1 MSALKE
7 FSLTTL
13 GFYPNRNP
21 KLRLFALWYFTI
33 LIVIWIILGVTV
45 LGFEQSYAHPVVGVA
60 AAVAV
65 QIILEWVDARA
76 KGRKLR
82 FSGGWANFLNF
93 LPPAIIPGVACSMLI
108 YPNERVWPVAF
119 AAGLAVA
126 SKVIFR
132 APIGNGQTQHIF
144 NPSNIGIVITFLLLP
159 AVGAAPPYQFTQNVS
174 GLMRWI
180 IPGVV
185 LIAGIIVHAKFT
197 GRLPLVM
204 AWLVGFAAQGLI
216 RSWWFG
222 IPLIVPFTPM
232 TSAAFTVFTLFMIPD
247 PATTPIKPW
256 RQVGFGLAIAA
267 IYGLLFVLHI
277 VFGLFFAL
285 AAVSALRGISLY
297 VTNWGGWTQRGTAV
311 PARAVSH
318 SAAG

>member
-1 MSALKE
+1 MSVLRE
-7 FSLTTL
+7 FVIPTL

-21 KLRLFALWYFTI
+21 KLRLFALWYFAI
-33 LIVIWIILGVTV
+33 LILVWITLGVTV

-60 AAVAV
+60 AAVAM
-65 QIILEWVDARA
+65 QMILEVADARS

-82 FSGGWANFLNF
+82 FSGGWVNFLNF

-108 YPNERVWPVAF
+108 FPNERVWPVAF
-119 AAGLAVA
+119 AAGLSVA
-126 SKVIFR
+126 SKVILR

-144 NPSNIGIVITFLLLP
+144 NPSNIGITLTFLLMP
-159 AVGAAPPYQFTQNVS
+159 SVGAAPPYQFTQNVS

-180 IPGVV
+180 IPGIV

-204 AWLVGFAAQGLI
+204 GWLTGFVAQALI
-216 RSWWFG
+216 RSYVYG

-247 PATTPIKPW
+247 PATTPIKTW
-256 RQVGFGLAIAA
+256 RQVAFGVSVAA
-267 IYGLLFVLHI
+267 IYGLLLVLHV
-277 VFGLFFAL
+277 VFGLFIAL
-285 AAVSALRGISLY
+285 AMVCALRGLTLY
-297 VTNWGGWTQRGTAV
+297 ATNIGELSQRDTAP
-311 PARAVSH
+311 PARTA
-318 SAAG
+318 SASAD